1 MELNHETLSAMR
13 TSFNLKFKQAVEG
26 AETIYRDLADIEGDP
41 KHTAMEIPFLDA
53 FAGMREWL
61 GPRQIKNL
69 ATHKIRLVERPW
81 EDTVAIPVRDV
92 ESDNWGIY
100 GTLVAAMGEAGEQL
114 WDTLFTEALV
124 NPPNWIDG
132 ASFYNSSRKYG
143 PSTINNVTTN
153 ALTFANFGSFFTQM
167 YSVRGHNGQPVNTRP
182 THLIVG
188 PALEDTAREILY
200 SDTYR
205 DSSDQEFANPHKDK
219 VKLVVSPRLTGT
231 NANYWFLGRFT
242 GALKPILVLKNK
254 EASLTILNQ
263 PNDENVFMDGRI
275 LFGAEAYGNAAALF
289 PHLLGRGGTAAG

>member
-26 AETIYRDLADIEGDP
+26 AETIYRDLAAIEGDP
-41 KHTAMEIPFLDA
+41 KHTAMEIPVLDA

-167 YSVRGHNGQPVNTRP
+167 YSFRGHNAFDV
-182 THLIVG
+182 
-188 PALEDTAREILY
+188 
-200 SDTYR
+200 
-205 DSSDQEFANPHKDK
+205 ANGDRH
-219 VKLVVSPRLTGT
+219 G
-231 NANYWFLGRFT
+231 
-242 GALKPILVLKNK
+242 
-254 EASLTILNQ
+254 
-263 PNDENVFMDGRI
+263 VF
-275 LFGAEAYGNAAALF
+275 
-289 PHLLGRGGTAAG
+289 P

>member
-1 MELNHETLSAMR
+1 MQFLS
-13 TSFNLKFKQAVEG
+13 
-26 AETIYRDLADIEGDP
+26 
-41 KHTAMEIPFLDA
+41 H
-53 FAGMREWL
+53 
-61 GPRQIKNL
+61 
-69 ATHKIRLVERPW
+69 
-81 EDTVAIPVRDV
+81 
-92 ESDNWGIY
+92 
-100 GTLVAAMGEAGEQL
+100 
-114 WDTLFTEALV
+114 
-124 NPPNWIDG
+124 
-132 ASFYNSSRKYG
+132 
-143 PSTINNVTTN
+143 TINNVTTN

-167 YSVRGHNGQPVNTRP
+167 YSFRGHNGQPVNTRP

-205 DSSDQEFANPHKDK
+205 DSNDQEFANPHKDK